1 MCILLNVGSYF
12 FKTCPNTRSE
22 TTKLCHFM
30 FCFLH
35 FSETFNRAGQ
45 CQNVKTFWN
54 LFFQQVLKS
63 GKFWKKITVPDFKV
77 NLLNSF
83 YWVEIFFIIQ
93 WRGSFRKIPDF
104 TKIFWLFQNFS
115 KMPLDLPNCFLLWS
129 INDAAAAE
137 LSVSII
143 FVKVVNTIW
152 LIQRGG
158 KANYIKILPLS
169 GRYMSG
175 GTIQHLLPLNAIII
189 SFYELI

>member
-63 GKFWKKITVPDFKV
+63 GKFWAMRKKITVPDFKV

-83 YWVEIFFIIQ
+83 YWLEIFFIIQ
-93 WRGSFRKIPDF
+93 WRSSFRKIPDF

-143 FVKVVNTIW
+143 FCEGGDYHLAHSTRRQGQFILKSNHFPAFICLVV
-152 LIQRGG
+152 
-158 KANYIKILPLS
+158 
-169 GRYMSG
+169 
-175 GTIQHLLPLNAIII
+175 PLNIC
-189 SFYELI
+189 YP